1 MMGMRTCVERAGTVR
16 QATRALAA
24 VLLVILAGCDD
35 LRFPRDPEGTL
46 EAVLATGKITVA
58 AVDHPP
64 WVISNGEALS
74 GAEISLVE
82 DFAKELDVT
91 IEWRRLSA
99 FSALEGL
106 EQGEVDLAIGGFTQS
121 DVSPHAGAAP
131 TYAYFTSTL
140 RVGAAPDAA
149 IPADLAGEAVL
160 VPPDLMA
167 SQLVRDEGGVA
178 VDETAPG
185 AVTKL
190 IALPDWQLEARG
202 LVPTEIELRR
212 DRHVIA
218 VPQGENAWVMRL
230 ERFLRRASGGMAD
243 RLRGYSS

>member
-1 MMGMRTCVERAGTVR
+1 MFGTSGNVL
-16 QATRALAA
+16 QATKTLAA

-46 EAVLATGKITVA
+46 EAVMATRTMTVA
-58 AVDHPP
+58 AVNHPP
-64 WVISNGEALS
+64 WVVSDGEALS

-140 RVGAAPDAA
+140 LVGAAPDAA
-149 IPADLAGEAVL
+149 IPADLAGEEVR
-160 VPPDLMA
+160 VPPYVIA

-178 VDETAPG
+178 VEDTGPG
-185 AVTKL
+185 AATGLV
-190 IALPDWQLEARG
+190 ASPHWQLEERG
-202 LVPTEIELRR
+202 LVPTKIELRR
-212 DRHVIA
+212 DKHVIA
-218 VPQGENAWVMRL
+218 VPQGENAWIMRL
-230 ERFLRRASGGMAD
+230 ERFLRRASDGMAE
-243 RLRGYSS
+243 RLRGKPS